1 MTSKMILAISAGA
14 LSLTLAAAAQAAD
27 PQMPVKDYVL
37 RTAPPSPNPHDVF
50 RRTIQVPRTPKVAEA
65 PCDCPMM
72 KGGPPMREHCMD
84 KAS

>member
-1 MTSKMILAISAGA
+1 MTSKIILAIGAGA

-27 PQMPVKDYVL
+27 MRMPAKDYVL
-37 RTAPPSPNPHDVF
+37 RVAPPSPNPHDVF
-50 RRTIQVPRTPKVAEA
+50 RRTIQVPRTHQMAQT

-72 KGGPPMREHCMD
+72 KGGPAMREHCMD